1 MNTQLN
7 TKALALAGAV
17 ASAVL
22 TVLCFAIYAI
32 AGRPDPWMTLFL
44 GSGPTVGGW
53 LIGIVELGLV
63 GALLGGVVGAVYN
76 RVAKT
81 AA

>member
-7 TKALALAGAV
+7 TKALAVAGAI

-22 TVLCFAIYAI
+22 TTLCFTVYAV
-32 AGRPDPWMTLFL
+32 AGRPDPWMALFI
-44 GSGPTVGGW
+44 GSGPTALGW
-53 LIGIVELGLV
+53 VIGIVELGLV

-76 RVAKT
+76 RFAKT
-81 AA
+81 VA

>member
-7 TKALALAGAV
+7 TKALAFAGAI

-22 TVLCFAIYAI
+22 TLVCFTIYAL
-32 AGRPDPWMTLFL
+32 AGRPDPWMALFI
-44 GSGPTVGGW
+44 GSGPTALGW
-53 LIGIVELGLV
+53 VIGIVELGLV

-76 RVAKT
+76 RFTKT

>member
-7 TKALALAGAV
+7 TKALAFAGGM

-22 TVLCFAIYAI
+22 TLVCFAIYAI
-32 AGRPDPWMTLFL
+32 AGRPDPWMALFI

-53 LIGIVELGLV
+53 VIGVVELGLV
-63 GALLGGVVGAVYN
+63 GALLGSVVGTVYN
-76 RVAKT
+76 RLLKT
-81 AA
+81 EA

>member
-7 TKALALAGAV
+7 TKALALAGAT

-22 TVLCFAIYAI
+22 TLVCFAIYAVL
-32 AGRPDPWMTLFL
+32 GRPDPWMALFI
-44 GSGPTVGGW
+44 GSGPTVLGW
-53 LIGIVELGLV
+53 VIGIVELWVV
-63 GALLGGVVGAVYN
+63 GALLGAVIGGVYN
-76 RVAKT
+76 RLVKT

>member
-17 ASAVL
+17 SSAVL

-32 AGRPDPWMTLFL
+32 AGRPDPWMALFI
-44 GSGPTVGGW
+44 GSGPSVGGW
-53 LIGIVELGLV
+53 LIGIIELGLV

-76 RVAKT
+76 RVVKT
-81 AA
+81 TP

>member
-1 MNTQLN
+1 MNTPLN
-7 TKALALAGAV
+7 TRALAFAGAI

-22 TVLCFAIYAI
+22 TALCFTIYAV
-32 AGRPDPWMTLFL
+32 AGRPDPWMALFI

-53 LIGIVELGLV
+53 VIGIVELGLV

-76 RVAKT
+76 RFVKT

>member
-7 TKALALAGAV
+7 TKALTIAGAI

-22 TVLCFAIYAI
+22 TVLCFTIYAV
-32 AGRPDPWMTLFL
+32 AGRPDPSMALFI
-44 GSGPTVGGW
+44 GSGPTVLGW

-76 RVAKT
+76 RFTTT

>member
-7 TKALALAGAV
+7 TKA
-17 ASAVL
+17 
-22 TVLCFAIYAI
+22 
-32 AGRPDPWMTLFL
+32 
-44 GSGPTVGGW
+44 GPTALGW

-76 RVAKT
+76 RFAKP

>member
-22 TVLCFAIYAI
+22 TLVCFTIYAL
-32 AGRPDPWMTLFL
+32 AGRPDPWMALFI
-44 GSGPTVGGW
+44 GSGPTFGGW
-53 LIGIVELGLV
+53 VIGIVELGLV

-76 RVAKT
+76 RISKT
-81 AA
+81 PA

>member
-1 MNTQLN
+1 MITKLN
-7 TKALALAGAV
+7 TRALAFAGAI

-22 TVLCFAIYAI
+22 TLACFTIYAV
-32 AGRPDPWMTLFL
+32 AGRPDPWMALVI

-76 RVAKT
+76 RFVKT

>member
-7 TKALALAGAV
+7 TKALAVAGAI

-22 TVLCFAIYAI
+22 TALCFTIYAV
-32 AGRPDPWMTLFL
+32 AGRSDPWMALFI
-44 GSGPTVGGW
+44 GSGPTALGW

-76 RVAKT
+76 RFAKP

>member
-7 TKALALAGAV
+7 TKALAVAGAV

-22 TVLCFAIYAI
+22 TALCFAIYAV
-32 AGRPDPWMTLFL
+32 AGRPDPWMALFI
-44 GSGPTVGGW
+44 GSGPTALGW

-76 RVAKT
+76 RYAKP